1 MSDKDKEIIDRAA
14 LHEEVRFLKKQQWAV
29 ASAGVILFGGF
40 LATIRGEHMSTL
52 EKFLAVVLIA
62 VGVWAGWF
70 FLDDLQNGLAG
81 VRRRLDPADC
91 AAETR
96 GSEILNLHKGIL
108 VASALVVAWVVL
120 FKVH

>member
-70 FLDDLQNGLAG
+70 FLDHLQNGLAG
-81 VRRRLDPADC
+81 VRRKLDPTDC

>member
-1 MSDKDKEIIDRAA
+1 MGCRKCGCHPFR
-14 LHEEVRFLKKQQWAV
+14 W
-29 ASAGVILFGGF
+29 
-40 LATIRGEHMSTL
+40 ATIRGEHMSTL

-70 FLDDLQNGLAG
+70 FLDGLQNGLAG
-81 VRRRLDPADC
+81 VRRKLDPTDC

>member
-29 ASAGVILFGGF
+29 ASAGVILFGAL

-52 EKFLAVVLIA
+52 DKFLAVVLIA

-81 VRRRLDPADC
+81 VRRRLDPTDC